1 MEGTTRWGLAEAVKA
16 VHQNALGHPF
26 FPAPS
31 EIRMLHDR
39 AMEPHVRMRERIARE
54 ERIRRETPPAIPP
67 RTAEQKVR
75 AMAIMERFH
84 ASMPKSDPKEEF
96 DWSRV
101 HERFDPKPDQ
111 LSQHVEQEDA
121 A

>member
-16 VHQNALGHPF
+16 VHQNALDHPF

-54 ERIRRETPPAIPP
+54 ERIRREMPPAIPP
-67 RTAEQKVR
+67 RTEEQKAR
-75 AMAIMERFH
+75 AAAIMERFH

-101 HERFDPKPDQ
+101 HERFDPKPEQ
-111 LSQHVEQEDA
+111 PSQHVEQEDA